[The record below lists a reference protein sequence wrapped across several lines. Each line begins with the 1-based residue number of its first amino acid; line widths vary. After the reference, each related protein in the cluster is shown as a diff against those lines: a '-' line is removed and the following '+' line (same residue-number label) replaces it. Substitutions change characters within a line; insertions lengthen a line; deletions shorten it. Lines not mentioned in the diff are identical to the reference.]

1 MNRDPSNTTATQVLY
16 HHRASSW
23 RWHDIPKMQPPKN
36 SRMRLRR
43 PTPPP
48 PGPGLAFVCFVAMA
62 GLVEAHAF
70 PRQTTVDFHV
80 LDVQSYPPQPTTF
93 PQPADD
99 LRRRQADDFNTIC
112 GYIGGDPGLP
122 ATCSAGSHCVVDTHV
137 GAIGCCPNNGICT
150 SGVFTSCVDANS
162 GPQLEVNPYVFTCGG
177 SDVCYRNQFEGGNF
191 QYGCGSASSMAATV
205 APTASGLSAS
215 RPVLLSVSAPMDQAP
230 STLSAPTTLGSITRA
245 SQSSV
250 SGTATSTGSSTG
262 STATASTE
270 SSTRSSAS
278 ETSSQTTG
286 TTSSGSPSST
296 DVSAESAT
304 PDPTSAAS
312 GDAPDA
318 SGGGGINKK
327 GAIIGGTISGVAIL
341 VGLILVA
348 FFFWKKKQQGNE
360 RKGPGAGG
368 TKRYISPPMTGGQ
381 GRGFT
386 PIASSLDPYEQG
398 YQSGPHGTTTTI
410 LGGKAFTDPGRHPA
424 VSSTEV
430 GQPYAYAYGPG
441 GEVIPMRDPGGHRSD
456 FGDTSDDRV
465 PLNHEYGDFS
475 RGFSDALSRIEEEE
489 SRPDSAVVN
498 NNAMGT
504 YGSGAGYNTGAEEPA
519 SPPATGS
526 YSPRGGQ
533 GGPLWQQN
541 RRQSRNMMWMQ
552 QS

>member
-1 MNRDPSNTTATQVLY
+1 
-16 HHRASSW
+16 
-23 RWHDIPKMQPPKN
+23 MQPPKN

-43 PTPPP
+43 PQPPP
-48 PGPGLAFVCFVAMA
+48 STGQGLAYVCLVAMA
-62 GLVEAHAF
+62 GLAEAHAY
-70 PRQTTVDFHV
+70 PRQTTVDFHI
-80 LDVQSYPPQPTTF
+80 LDVQPYPPAPTTF
-93 PQPADD
+93 PQPADGP
-99 LRRRQADDFNTIC
+99 RRRQADDFNTIC

-191 QYGCGSASSMAATV
+191 QYGCGSASNMAATV
-205 APTASGLSAS
+205 APTASGLSAA
-215 RPVLLSVSAPMDQAP
+215 RPVVVSVSAPMDQAP

-245 SQSSV
+245 SQSSE
-250 SGTATSTGSSTG
+250 SGTTTASGSSTG
-262 STATASTE
+262 STTEASTE
-270 SSTRSSAS
+270 SSTESSTSDTTSQAS
-278 ETSSQTTG
+278 S
-286 TTSSGSPSST
+286 TTSSGSSSST
-296 DVSAESAT
+296 NVSAESAT
-304 PDPTSAAS
+304 PDPSSAAS

-318 SGGGGINKK
+318 SGGGGVNKK
-327 GAIIGGTISGVAIL
+327 GAIIGGAISGAAIL
-341 VGLILVA
+341 IGLILVA
-348 FFFWKKKQQGNE
+348 FFWKKKRQGNE

-368 TKRYISPPMTGGQ
+368 TKRYISPPMTNGQ

-386 PIASSLDPYEQG
+386 PIASNLDPYDQG
-398 YQSGPHGTTTTI
+398 YQPGPHGTTTTI
-410 LGGKAFTDPGRHPA
+410 LGGKAFADPGRHPA

-441 GEVIPMRDPGGHRSD
+441 GEVIPMQEPGRRSD

-489 SRPDSAVVN
+489 SRPASAVVN
-498 NNAMGT
+498 NHGMGT
-504 YGSGAGYNTGAEEPA
+504 YGTGAGYGAGVGEPA

-526 YSPRGGQ
+526 YSPRGGGQ

-552 QS
+552 QSP